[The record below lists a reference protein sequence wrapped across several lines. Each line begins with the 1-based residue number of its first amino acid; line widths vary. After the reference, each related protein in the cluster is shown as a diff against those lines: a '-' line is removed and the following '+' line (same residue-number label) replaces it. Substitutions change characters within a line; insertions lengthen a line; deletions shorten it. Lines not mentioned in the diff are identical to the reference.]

1 MRVDTNVPLNDWRA
15 VAAAAQAA
23 EAAGFDGVMSA
34 EIANDPFMPL
44 AFAAVAT
51 RAHRALD
58 GDLRRVPAQPDGGG
72 RTSRGTCT
80 RSRAGASGSGS
91 ARR

>member
-23 EAAGFDGVMSA
+23 EAAGFDGMMSA

-44 AFAAVAT
+44 ALRGARD
-51 RAHRALD
+51 RAHPARD
-58 GDLRRVPAQPDGGG
+58 GDLRRVPAQPDGRGA
-72 RTSRGTCT
+72 TVAGTCT
-80 RSRAGASGSGS
+80 
-91 ARR
+91 